1 MMEKMFGAKL
11 QTWFHYMGN
20 GFGGYGDQVGQ
31 DGKGGQVVGSKASR
45 GLKVSEI
52 VDQTSLLR
60 FYPEIFE
67 IQEQQK

>member
-31 DGKGGQVVGSKASR
+31 DGKGGQVVGSEASR
-45 GLKVSEI
+45 GHKVSEM
-52 VDQTSLLR
+52 VDQHLTFVLSWDL
-60 FYPEIFE
+60 
-67 IQEQQK
+67 